1 LIGEIQILDIFAPI
15 ALVWAIVAGVLTV
28 FMKWLLRWSG
38 LYAWVWYP
46 GLFDLA
52 LYCCLW
58 TGIGFTVDLFST
70 AFSMPK

>member
-1 LIGEIQILDIFAPI
+1 MIGEVQVLDIFAPI
-15 ALVWAIVAGVLTV
+15 ALVWAIAAGVLMV
-28 FMKWLLRWSG
+28 LLKSLLRRSG

-58 TGIGFTVDLFST
+58 TGIGFTVHLFST

>member
-1 LIGEIQILDIFAPI
+1 MIGEIQILDIFAPI

-58 TGIGFTVDLFST
+58 TCIGFTVDLFST